1 MKLNEIKALKEQKN
15 DLIEKQSSLFVGIT
29 ETRAME
35 DIKNGEE
42 FASLAAQIA
51 DLSKQ
56 IEDGMAELENRSLEV
71 QENVEEVRSNLDNR
85 EAFIKLL
92 DSGSNAI
99 GEFEYRD
106 YNISNDENKGKANVP
121 LTISEQILKAVDH
134 NTDLLSR
141 VTTVPISGD
150 FRFVLEKDTP
160 AKMKLVKEGGA
171 ISFTDSEFTK
181 VELRA
186 KKHAAI
192 SKFTREMAEDVNF
205 DAIGFI
211 TERLY
216 VSARKAIEKAIVA
229 GEATDADGV
238 RSTQR
243 GLLKANFVDAK
254 TAKLN
259 DAKKHT
265 LAAKDTLTIDDIIS
279 AYYNMPHHMREEMVF
294 LCHPS
299 VYDAMIML
307 KDELKHYMV
316 ASFKEDVPS
325 TLMGKPIVQ
334 SFDMPAWKT
343 SEACIGMWVN
353 LQEAVEV
360 GLNKNIEFTNLLE
373 LYAENDLYGI
383 KSTVRFDCN
392 LRKEGAISAV
402 FNKA

>member
-51 DLSKQ
+51 DLTKQ

-71 QENVEEVRSNLDNR
+71 QEEVEEIRSNLDNR

-92 DSGSNAI
+92 DAGVNTI
-99 GEFEYRD
+99 GDFEYRD
-106 YNISNDENKGKANVP
+106 YNVSTNETKGKANVP
-121 LTISEQILKAVDH
+121 LTISGQILKAVDQ

-150 FRFVLEKDTP
+150 FRVVLEKDTP
-160 AKMKLVKEGGA
+160 DKMRLVKEGGA
-171 ISFTDSEFTK
+171 ISFTDSEFNK

-205 DAIGFI
+205 DVVGFV

-216 VSARKAIEKAIVA
+216 MSARKAIEKAIVA
-229 GEATDADGV
+229 GEG
-238 RSTQR
+238 STTGAQR
-243 GLLKANFVDAK
+243 GLLKANFVDAS
-254 TAKLN
+254 TATLN
-259 DAKKHT
+259 QAKKHT
-265 LAAKDTLTIDDIIS
+265 VATKDVLSIDDIIS
-279 AYYNMPHHMREEMVF
+279 AYYNMPHYMREGMVF

-299 VYDAMIML
+299 VYDAMVMA

>member
-35 DIKNGEE
+35 EVKNGET
-42 FASLAAQIA
+42 FAALAAQIA
-51 DLSKQ
+51 DLTKQ

-71 QENVEEVRSNLDNR
+71 QEKIEEVRHNLDNR

-92 DSGSNAI
+92 DSGSSAI
-99 GEFEYRD
+99 GDFEYRE
-106 YNISNDENKGKANVP
+106 YNVSIDENKGQGNVP
-121 LTISEQILKAVDH
+121 VTISEQILKAVDH
-134 NTDLLSR
+134 DADLLSR

-150 FRFVLEKDTP
+150 YRVVLEKDAPST
-160 AKMKLVKEGGA
+160 MRLVREGEA
-171 ISFTDSEFTK
+171 ISFTDSEFAK

-205 DAIGFI
+205 DAVGFV

-216 VSARKAIEKAIVA
+216 TSARKAIEHAIVA
-229 GEATDADGV
+229 GEGNGA
-238 RSTQR
+238 QK
-243 GLLKANFVDAK
+243 GLLSANFVDAK
-254 TAKLN
+254 TATLN
-259 DAKKHT
+259 QAKKCT
-265 LAAKDTLTIDDIIS
+265 VATKNKLVIEDIIS
-279 AYYNMPHHMREEMVF
+279 AYYNMPHHMREGMVF

-299 VYDAMIML
+299 VYDAMVML
-307 KDELKHYMV
+307 KDELSHYMV
-316 ASFKEDVPS
+316 ASFTNDVPS

-334 SFDMPAWKT
+334 SFDMPVWQT
-343 SEACIGMWVN
+343 SGACIGMWVN
-353 LQEAVEV
+353 LEEAVEV

-402 FNKA
+402 FNQA